1 VPTQKEEMKVSP
13 TLLTDEPVKAE
24 PAAEI
29 EISPEPKA
37 EETTEEIRFELK
49 IEEEEIYPLDE
60 AAEELMDITPSVN
73 NIQDEE
79 AAFDEENTSP
89 FLMESNEITAS
100 DDITEQPANA
110 FEFFEM
116 HQVEESS
123 ENDEQEAKIEKQIQR
138 IKELKNLNV
147 TLNSP
152 GGIRDLEKEPAYKR
166 KNKKLNDVPHS
177 SESQISRL
185 TLFDDNNRTG
195 LRTNNSFLHDNVD

>member
-1 VPTQKEEMKVSP
+1 
-13 TLLTDEPVKAE
+13 
-24 PAAEI
+24 
-29 EISPEPKA
+29 
-37 EETTEEIRFELK
+37 
-49 IEEEEIYPLDE
+49 
-60 AAEELMDITPSVN
+60 
-73 NIQDEE
+73 
-79 AAFDEENTSP
+79 
-89 FLMESNEITAS
+89 
-100 DDITEQPANA
+100 
-110 FEFFEM
+110 M
-116 HQVEESS
+116 HQEEESS

-185 TLFDDNNRTG
+185 TLFDDNNRSG

>member
-1 VPTQKEEMKVSP
+1 
-13 TLLTDEPVKAE
+13 LLTDEPAKVE
-24 PAAEI
+24 PVTEI
-29 EISPEPKA
+29 ETAPEPEA

-49 IEEEEIYPLDE
+49 IEEEEIFPLDE
-60 AAEELMDITPSVN
+60 VAEEQMDITPAVN
-73 NIQDEE
+73 DIQDEE
-79 AAFDEENTSP
+79 MASEEESPSAFS
-89 FLMESNEITAS
+89 MESDEIPAS
-100 DDITEQPANA
+100 DDITEKPANI

-116 HQVEESS
+116 HQEEESS